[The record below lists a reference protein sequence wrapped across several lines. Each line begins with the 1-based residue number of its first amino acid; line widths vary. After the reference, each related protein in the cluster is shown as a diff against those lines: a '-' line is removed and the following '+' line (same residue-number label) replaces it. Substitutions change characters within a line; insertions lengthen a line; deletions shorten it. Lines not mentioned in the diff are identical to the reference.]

1 MFTIKNIYKTA
12 RQRIVARE
20 PRPKISK
27 ISSFFRVQVYA
38 HYDDAN
44 DDSRSDDD
52 DDDTNYNNTEENS
65 DNGNRSFV

>member
-38 HYDDAN
+38 HYDDDN
-44 DDSRSDDD
+44 DDSHSD
-52 DDDTNYNNTEENS
+52 DDDTNNDYKDENC

>member
-38 HYDDAN
+38 HYDDGN
-44 DDSRSDDD
+44 DDSRSD

-65 DNGNRSFV
+65 DSNRSFV